1 MMPQKTL
8 DGKTDC
14 RGVKGTCSV
23 KFSGKAG
30 DNPKVQE
37 ILDGLKDI
45 KEIYPCVKITINR
58 TPLKEFQKSWD
69 GTGEHNAERRER

>member
-1 MMPQKTL
+1 MTQKTL

-30 DNPKVQE
+30 DNPRVQQ
-37 ILDGLKDI
+37 ILDGLK
-45 KEIYPCVKITINR
+45 KVHKKYPCVKIVIN
-58 TPLKEFQKSWD
+58 
-69 GTGEHNAERRER
+69 GERLQE